1 MSTNDDAQNA
11 ADPHDLNRFV
21 EAQQGVYQRALSE
34 IASGQ
39 KRSHWM
45 WFIFPQLQGLGM
57 SSMAQRYAISG
68 LDEARAYLEH
78 PVLGPRLL
86 ECAEAAYNIEGRT
99 ARNIFGSIDAMKLRS
114 CATLFAQ
121 VSPPGSVFERLL
133 EKYYDGEPDAKTLRL
148 LGRNVQE

>member
-1 MSTNDDAQNA
+1 MATSDDAHRA
-11 ADPHDLNRFV
+11 EDPHDLNRYV
-21 EAQQGVYQRALSE
+21 EAQQGVYERALAE
-34 IASGQ
+34 IANGH

-68 LDEARAYLEH
+68 LDEAGAYLNH

-86 ECAEAAYNIEGRT
+86 ECAEAAYNVEGRT
-99 ARNIFGSIDAMKLRS
+99 AKAIFGSIDAMKLRS

-133 EKYYDGEPDAKTLRL
+133 EKYYDGQPDAKTLRL
-148 LGRNVQE
+148 LGLDVQE